1 MKRFEDLDI
10 DDQNLLL
17 IWLLHT
23 VVATSSKTIGEVAQK
38 RGNAADEL
46 WRDICAQAG
55 LDACHPWQGYP
66 FSPVRAARKGIS
78 LVSSNKLEWQD

>member
-17 IWLLHT
+17 IYLVHCL
-23 VVATSSKTIGEVAQK
+23 VATSSRTISEVAQK
-38 RGNAADEL
+38 RESAADEL
-46 WRDICAQAG
+46 WRDICGKAG

-66 FSPVRAARKGIS
+66 FPPVRDTRKGVNRVLS
-78 LVSSNKLEWQD
+78 TYPEREN